1 MEENKKILITG
12 ASGFIGGYLVDEAL
26 EKGYEVWAGV
36 RKNSSKENFQDK
48 PVHFI
53 DLRYDDRE
61 ALIRQIRET
70 VELSGK
76 WDYVI
81 HNAGLTKTLNKQDFY
96 KVNAEYTRHLIEAL
110 IAADCTPEKFVLMSS
125 LSCFGPVREKS
136 LQPICADDKPQPNTI
151 YGKSK
156 LAAEQFLQQQ
166 NHFPYIILRP
176 TGVYGPKDKDYLV
189 ELQSINKGFDLK
201 AGFKPQM
208 LTFIYVRDLARA
220 AMLAVENKTVRNK
233 AYFVADGD
241 VHTDAE
247 FSKLVQ
253 QILGRKRVLNVRIP
267 VWLTYCACLVSELAG
282 KISGKPQTLNT
293 DKFQILKQR
302 NWMCET
308 VSIWEDL
315 GFSANYNLEEGLYE
329 TIHFNKK
336 MGWL

>member
-1 MEENKKILITG
+1 MEDKKKILITG

-26 EKGYEVWAGV
+26 EKGHEVWAGV
-36 RKNSSKENFQDK
+36 RKNSSRENFRDK

-53 DLRYDDRE
+53 DLHYDDGNVLTE
-61 ALIRQIRET
+61 QIRET
-70 VELSGK
+70 VKVSGK

-96 KVNAEYTRHLIEAL
+96 KVNTTYTRRLIEAL
-110 IAADCTPEKFVLMSS
+110 IAADCTPQKFVLMSS

-136 LQPICADDKPQPNTI
+136 FQPITSEDTPQPNSV

-166 NHFPYIILRP
+166 NDFPYIILRP

-189 ELQSINKGFDLK
+189 ELQSINKGFDMK
-201 AGFKPQM
+201 VGFQPQK

-220 AMLAVENKTVRNK
+220 ALLAVENETIRNK

-241 VHTDAE
+241 VYTDDE
-247 FSKLVQ
+247 FSKIVQ
-253 QILGRKRVLNVRIP
+253 QILGRKQVLSIQIP
-267 VWLTYCACLVSELAG
+267 IGLTWFACFVSQLVG
-282 KISGKPQTLNT
+282 KMSGKPKTLNT

-302 NWMCET
+302 NWICET
-308 VSIWEDL
+308 AAIREDL
-315 GFSANYNLEEGLYE
+315 GFSATYNLEKGLYE
-329 TIHFNKK
+329 TIHFSKK